1 MTKKI
6 AVQNGLDDIKKD
18 LENLGYTIV
27 DMDSSDAEA
36 IVYMRTEGEEIPY
49 ISSSVNMNTRFDIE
63 NQSSAILINAEGRS
77 IEDIDE
83 IIKKRRYT
91 PLF

>member
-6 AVQNGLDDIKKD
+6 AVQNGLDDIKKN

-36 IVYMRTEGEEIPY
+36 IVYMRTEGDGIPY